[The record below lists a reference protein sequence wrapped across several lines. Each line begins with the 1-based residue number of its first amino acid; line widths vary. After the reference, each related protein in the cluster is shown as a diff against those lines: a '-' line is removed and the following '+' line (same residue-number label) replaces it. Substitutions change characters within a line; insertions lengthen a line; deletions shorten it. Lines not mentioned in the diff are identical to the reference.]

1 MKSANKILV
10 DLTIA
15 AVQLNPQIGKI
26 NETISRAK
34 LLLNTFKT
42 KLDTHVP
49 KKKLD
54 LIVFPEFALT
64 GYNFISRDHILPYT
78 HTTKNSPSFKFAQN
92 VSKMFDCYT
101 VIGYPEC
108 ETESKETLYN
118 SAVVV
123 SPKGDLVFNYRKSF
137 LYYTEDDWNCS
148 ENPKQFQ
155 NFPLSFPE
163 KGKVVTEPDSEP
175 IDVTLNTSIGICM
188 DLSPYKFE
196 APFND
201 CEFASYNIDKKTEL
215 IICPMAWLHSSSI
228 TKNDYE
234 VDERN
239 STNDISD
246 KLAEIKTNL
255 EEQGLSIIGSQG
267 DFQIDLDNNHV
278 TERIAMKSP
287 EIEHEYNKLDK
298 PDMSNINYWI
308 LRFMPFLHL
317 NVRRYWAERGILWDM
332 FDEIGEASYMG
343 ACRAKSW
350 NFANKNAILVI
361 ANRCGVESGNTLF
374 AGSSGMYRFN
384 GRDDFGIN
392 ELTKDDNRR
401 LDSTNPS
408 VDLYGSL
415 GKGKEGVIMRT
426 VQFEVER

>member
-1 MKSANKILV
+1 MKSATKILV

-15 AVQLNPQIGKI
+15 AVQLNPQIGKV

-42 KLDTHVP
+42 KLDTEVP

-78 HTTKNSPSFKFAQN
+78 YTAESSPSFKFAQN

-137 LYYTEDDWNCS
+137 LYYTEDNWDCS

-155 NFPLSFPE
+155 NFPLSFPG
-163 KGKVVTEPDSEP
+163 KGNNVNDTDGKP
-175 IDVTLNTSIGICM
+175 IDITLNTSVGICM

-201 CEFASYNIDKKTEL
+201 CEFASFNIDKKVEL

-228 TKNDYE
+228 TKNEYE
-234 VDERN
+234 SDEKT
-239 STNDISD
+239 SNDVISD
-246 KLAEIKTNL
+246 RLEEIKSNL
-255 EEQGLSIIGSQG
+255 EAHDLAIIGSQG
-267 DFQIDLDNNHV
+267 DFQIDIDNNHV
-278 TERIAMKSP
+278 TERLSVGSP
-287 EIEHEYNKLDK
+287 EIEHDYRRLNE
-298 PDMSNINYWI
+298 PDMSNINYWM

-317 NVRRYWAERGILWDM
+317 NVRKYWAERGLMSDK
-332 FDEIGEASYMG
+332 FKEIGDASYMG
-343 ACRAKSW
+343 ASREDYW
-350 NFANKNAILVI
+350 NFSNKNAILVI
-361 ANRCGVESGNTLF
+361 ANRCGVESGDTVF
-374 AGSSGMYRFN
+374 AGSSGMYKFN
-384 GRDDFGIN
+384 GRDNFDIN
-392 ELTKDDNRR
+392 ELTKDDNKR
-401 LDSTNPS
+401 LDTTNPS
-408 VDLYGSL
+408 VDLYGNL
-415 GKGKEGVIMRT
+415 GKGREGIIMRT
-426 VQFEVER
+426 VEFEIDR

>member
-1 MKSANKILV
+1 MMSANKILV

-15 AVQLNPQIGKI
+15 AVQLNPQIGKL

-42 KLDTHVP
+42 KMDTKVP

-78 HTTKNSPSFKFAQN
+78 HTTQDSPSFKFAQD

-137 LYYTEDDWNCS
+137 LYYTEEDWNCS

-155 NFPLSFPE
+155 NFPLSFPGR
-163 KGKVVTEPDSEP
+163 GKNINNPNSEP
-175 IDVTLNTSIGICM
+175 IDITLNTSIGICM

-201 CEFASYNIDKKTEL
+201 CEFASFNIDKKVEL
-215 IICPMAWLHSSSI
+215 IICPMAWLHSTSI

-234 VDERN
+234 LDER
-239 STNDISD
+239 SSNDKILK
-246 KLAEIKTNL
+246 KLEEIRSNL
-255 EEQGLSIIGSQG
+255 EDQGLPIIGSQG
-267 DFQIDLDNNHV
+267 DFQIDLESNHV
-278 TERIAMKSP
+278 TERLPVGSSQIG
-287 EIEHEYNKLDK
+287 HDYNELTK
-298 PDMSNINYWI
+298 PDMSNINYWMH
-308 LRFMPFLHL
+308 RFMPFLQL
-317 NVRRYWAERGILWDM
+317 NVRKYWAERGLMSDIFEETGD
-332 FDEIGEASYMG
+332 ASYMG
-343 ACRAKSW
+343 ASRENYW

-361 ANRCGVESGNTLF
+361 ANRCGIESGNTIF
-374 AGSSGMYRFN
+374 AGSSGMYKFN
-384 GRDDFGIN
+384 GRDNFGIN
-392 ELTKDDNRR
+392 ELMKDDNKR
-401 LDSTNPS
+401 LDTTNPS
-408 VDLYGSL
+408 VDLYGNL

-426 VQFEVER
+426 VHCEIDR